1 MYDRIK
7 ASMEGSPLVNLA
19 SFIIILAGVIY
30 AKSII
35 TPILLALFISIICAQ
50 PISWL
55 EKKKIPRGFALIIVL
70 LGMIIIFSGF
80 AFVIGE
86 AISSFSSNLSEYE
99 ASLTNISNDY
109 IRSLNDRGFKIPF
122 DQLSNLFQPGK
133 ILEYTAS
140 V

>member
-1 MYDRIK
+1 
-7 ASMEGSPLVNLA
+7 MEGSPLVNLA